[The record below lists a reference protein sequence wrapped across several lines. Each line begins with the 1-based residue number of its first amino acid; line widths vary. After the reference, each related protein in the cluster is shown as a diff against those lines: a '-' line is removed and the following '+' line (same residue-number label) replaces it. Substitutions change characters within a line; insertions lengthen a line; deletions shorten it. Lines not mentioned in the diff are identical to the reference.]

1 MSISCFFRDANRA
14 VNSARASLLL
24 LLLLFLSESFYHVF
38 DHTALTVPQNV
49 SYWQGRDPASYG
61 EADWGWKL
69 RQGPPGAVAFCS
81 EHGLLKRPGSDFLYS
96 YANPAL
102 AEGVLKATTG
112 MGYAEYR
119 PR

>member
-1 MSISCFFRDANRA
+1 M
-14 VNSARASLLL
+14 
-24 LLLLFLSESFYHVF
+24 
-38 DHTALTVPQNV
+38 PQNV